1 LPPLEARS
9 CLAQDHNSRTHLLSG
24 TPASWPQGRRMSSG
38 ARHYFRFRPVTVDL
52 RGSVTAVTLRHPGTG
67 LVFTIR
73 GDRPGW
79 WTELGQHLDL
89 TQFEI
94 VEVTLPAHSLELGP
108 AEPTPSPT
116 PLALRPGLIASYR
129 ERHLCTIQEIAA
141 RANVTP
147 RALRGWR
154 SGDLPDR
161 SAKSIRIE
169 ALLQRGLRSD

>member
-1 LPPLEARS
+1 
-9 CLAQDHNSRTHLLSG
+9 
-24 TPASWPQGRRMSSG
+24 MSSG
-38 ARHYFRFRPVTVDL
+38 ARHYFCFRPVTVDL

-94 VEVTLPAHSLELGP
+94 VEVTLPAHSLDLGP

-161 SAKSIRIE
+161 SSKSIRIE